1 MSLNI
6 KPFDMKTIVINKD
19 ASGRRWIIKDKELS
33 EKYSQFRIKEPI

>member
-19 ASGRRWIIKDKELS
+19 ASGNS
-33 EKYSQFRIKEPI
+33 ETPEEDG

>member
-19 ASGRRWIIKDKELS
+19 ASGNS
-33 EKYSQFRIKEPI
+33 VFNSVF